1 MDHDLVDVSMT
12 SIFLAKIASDG
23 IFFLFLRNLIAVFSC
38 IQHALSTAKKIY
50 ACETIQV
57 ALAHRAVSKA
67 LLVLQQFDTEK
78 YYLHACEAL
87 RIAKNSLSDEHP
99 MLYLFLHT
107 SGKILKRVRMG
118 YNG

>member
-1 MDHDLVDVSMT
+1 M
-12 SIFLAKIASDG
+12 F
-23 IFFLFLRNLIAVFSC
+23 NC

-107 SGKILKRVRMG
+107 SGKKVKWEQHCKNARTISLLYRTV
-118 YNG
+118 NE

>member
-1 MDHDLVDVSMT
+1 M
-12 SIFLAKIASDG
+12 
-23 IFFLFLRNLIAVFSC
+23 FSC

-107 SGKILKRVRMG
+107 SGKILK
-118 YNG
+118 